1 VLVVRLNSIEWTV
14 YRLNCSVSKGKGRL
28 HDFGNFIL
36 DLHVFKGILLS
47 YASQNVLFAAFL
59 ELAREEQLIENIV
72 CLGEG
77 ENYVQLANI
86 AIVFVHLFNITVDN
100 FEGNEFVIV

>member
-1 VLVVRLNSIEWTV
+1 MGHGGTSAPGTV
-14 YRLNCSVSKGKGRL
+14 SACYRTY
-28 HDFGNFIL
+28 
-36 DLHVFKGILLS
+36 LHVFKGILLS